1 MEDQPT
7 AGVELS
13 DEDLDAAVQAALEDD
28 EPSTGAPEDTT
39 AEPVSDDG
47 NSDPVSTDNA
57 PAGDETPATAV
68 AAQPVP
74 ATASAP
80 AAPASGKPF
89 QFKASGRDH
98 TLPWASELPDGS
110 VVIPKEQRT
119 EFQREL
125 ASARELQ
132 TNFRTL
138 QRQSAEKI
146 REAQSQ
152 RTQKDVDADAS
163 IALMAEL
170 VQLTP
175 EAQWQYLQELQGNLP
190 RLQID
195 LERRKLQ
202 EQQKLF
208 EQQQR
213 GPQLSPEEQQER
225 FTETVHGELAATLT
239 QLEQHETFK
248 ALTAEDKQT
257 LRARYEQRPDLLV
270 RRATED
276 VPQAGIQKG
285 DVLFDPTHLVED
297 AKFLLQHRK
306 PAAPATPSPTAA
318 ARNAALNADR
328 QTPVNPIPPSV
339 RSQTPTGQP
348 RAKNGQYKAAANNRA
363 FRDDFMKNDEDDE

>member
-28 EPSTGAPEDTT
+28 EPATGAPEDTT

-57 PAGDETPATAV
+57 PAGDAPPEPDV

-74 ATASAP
+74 EAASAP
-80 AAPASGKPF
+80 AAPVQGKPF

-132 TNFRTL
+132 TNFRNL

-152 RTQKDVDADAS
+152 RTQKDADADAS

-202 EQQKLF
+202 EQQKAF

-297 AKFLLQHRK
+297 AKFLLANRK
-306 PAAPATPSPTAA
+306 PATPAVPSPTAK